1 MIINQKKKEKENKQ
15 WKDKTQLRI
24 VLIACCCD

>member
-1 MIINQKKKEKENKQ
+1 MIINQKEKENKQ